1 MNQEMKR
8 RVTACAAGFSLPRYR
23 ELPSVGL
30 YLDQT
35 VQLVNS
41 CFRGFPGVEL
51 TPSMVSNYVKKG
63 VISHPVKKKY
73 SREQLASLIYIVLSK
88 NVLSLENID
97 TLFQMQRA
105 HCTAAEAYD
114 YFCDEV
120 ENCLPYFPLMMLA
133 VVFSILCEGTV
144 YGNTIARKPFQDTI
158 GTAVGVAANIAVCAV
173 LVPRFGV
180 MGAAVGLVAANATMF
195 LYRTVT
201 GQYYYRTIPSFSR
214 TICGFLLA
222 VGVAVIGVVFAH
234 NFIIKFVLTAAILFI
249 YCNIYRAQLYKLWQ
263 IFMGFVRR
271 YLLHSQ
277 A

>member
-1 MNQEMKR
+1 MRYTTTMNQEMKR

-114 YFCDEV
+114 YFCDEM
-120 ENCLPYFPLMMLA
+120 ENCLPFVFGCTKEIRDLA
-133 VVFSILCEGTV
+133 VDAADEKLLLRSTILAAANKMYLDCCFNALRQEE
-144 YGNTIARKPFQDTI
+144 NLWDTI
-158 GTAVGVAANIAVCAV
+158 
-173 LVPRFGV
+173 LPD
-180 MGAAVGLVAANATMF
+180 
-195 LYRTVT
+195 
-201 GQYYYRTIPSFSR
+201 
-214 TICGFLLA
+214 LA
-222 VGVAVIGVVFAH
+222 
-234 NFIIKFVLTAAILFI
+234 
-249 YCNIYRAQLYKLWQ
+249 
-263 IFMGFVRR
+263 
-271 YLLHSQ
+271 
-277 A
+277 

>member
-8 RVTACAAGFSLPRYR
+8 RVTSCAAGFSLPRYR

-114 YFCDEV
+114 YFCDEM
-120 ENCLPYFPLMMLA
+120 ENCLPFEVERSKEFAP
-133 VVFSILCEGTV
+133 I
-144 YGNTIARKPFQDTI
+144 K
-158 GTAVGVAANIAVCAV
+158 
-173 LVPRFGV
+173 
-180 MGAAVGLVAANATMF
+180 NAT
-195 LYRTVT
+195 
-201 GQYYYRTIPSFSR
+201 
-214 TICGFLLA
+214 
-222 VGVAVIGVVFAH
+222 GVDSVESARE
-234 NFIIKFVLTAAILFI
+234 L
-249 YCNIYRAQLYKLWQ
+249 CKLNG
-263 IFMGFVRR
+263 IE
-271 YLLHSQ
+271 L
-277 A
+277 

>member
-1 MNQEMKR
+1 MRYTTTMNQEMKR

-120 ENCLPYFPLMMLA
+120 ENCLPYIFGASSTIRHLDPDADDEKRLLR
-133 VVFSILCEGTV
+133 GT
-144 YGNTIARKPFQDTI
+144 I
-158 GTAVGVAANIAVCAV
+158 VAAVNK
-173 LVPRFGV
+173 
-180 MGAAVGLVAANATMF
+180 M
-195 LYRTVT
+195 
-201 GQYYYRTIPSFSR
+201 
-214 TICGFLLA
+214 
-222 VGVAVIGVVFAH
+222 
-234 NFIIKFVLTAAILFI
+234 
-249 YCNIYRAQLYKLWQ
+249 
-263 IFMGFVRR
+263 
-271 YLLHSQ
+271 
-277 A
+277 

>member
-1 MNQEMKR
+1 MRYTTTMNQEMKR

-23 ELPSVGL
+23 ELPAVGL

-114 YFCDEV
+114 YFCDEF
-120 ENCLPYFPLMMLA
+120 ENMLGA
-133 VVFSILCEGTV
+133 AFGIAPAREGLGETQSDAKDLLR
-144 YGNTIARKPFQDTI
+144 NTIS
-158 GTAVGVAANIAVCAV
+158 
-173 LVPRFGV
+173 
-180 MGAAVGLVAANATMF
+180 ATVNKVY
-195 LYRTVT
+195 LD
-201 GQYYYRTIPSFSR
+201 
-214 TICGFLLA
+214 
-222 VGVAVIGVVFAH
+222 
-234 NFIIKFVLTAAILFI
+234 
-249 YCNIYRAQLYKLWQ
+249 
-263 IFMGFVRR
+263 R
-271 YLLHSQ
+271 YLKEYQKHSNQ
-277 A
+277 DARDYTYEKP

>member
-1 MNQEMKR
+1 M
-8 RVTACAAGFSLPRYR
+8 
-23 ELPSVGL
+23 GL

-120 ENCLPYFPLMMLA
+120 ENCLPTSSVP
-133 VVFSILCEGTV
+133 
-144 YGNTIARKPFQDTI
+144 
-158 GTAVGVAANIAVCAV
+158 AAPSAASTRMPTTKSVCC
-173 LVPRFGV
+173 
-180 MGAAVGLVAANATMF
+180 AA
-195 LYRTVT
+195 
-201 GQYYYRTIPSFSR
+201 PSSPP
-214 TICGFLLA
+214 
-222 VGVAVIGVVFAH
+222 
-234 NFIIKFVLTAAILFI
+234 
-249 YCNIYRAQLYKLWQ
+249 
-263 IFMGFVRR
+263 
-271 YLLHSQ
+271 
-277 A
+277 

>member
-1 MNQEMKR
+1 MNNESNR
-8 RVTACAAGFSLPRYR
+8 RIAACAVDFALPRYA

-114 YFCDEV
+114 YFCDEM
-120 ENCLPYFPLMMLA
+120 ENCLPFVFGCTREIRDLA
-133 VVFSILCEGTV
+133 VDAADEKLLLRSTILAAANKMYLDCCFNALRQEE
-144 YGNTIARKPFQDTI
+144 NLWDTI
-158 GTAVGVAANIAVCAV
+158 
-173 LVPRFGV
+173 LPD
-180 MGAAVGLVAANATMF
+180 
-195 LYRTVT
+195 
-201 GQYYYRTIPSFSR
+201 
-214 TICGFLLA
+214 LA
-222 VGVAVIGVVFAH
+222 
-234 NFIIKFVLTAAILFI
+234 
-249 YCNIYRAQLYKLWQ
+249 
-263 IFMGFVRR
+263 
-271 YLLHSQ
+271 
-277 A
+277 

>member
-1 MNQEMKR
+1 MRYTTTMNQEMKR

-120 ENCLPYFPLMMLA
+120 ENCLPY
-133 VVFSILCEGTV
+133 I
-144 YGNTIARKPFQDTI
+144 
-158 GTAVGVAANIAVCAV
+158 
-173 LVPRFGV
+173 FG
-180 MGAAVGLVAANATMF
+180 A
-195 LYRTVT
+195 
-201 GQYYYRTIPSFSR
+201 SS
-214 TICGFLLA
+214 TICGLDPDADDEKRLLRGTIVAA
-222 VGVAVIGVVFAH
+222 VNKMYLDCCFVAMRQEEALWPGILGDLEERPETLPRAKASPFGRGGIAQAMTERASPSPESR
-234 NFIIKFVLTAAILFI
+234 NTAISSP
-249 YCNIYRAQLYKLWQ
+249 
-263 IFMGFVRR
+263 FVRAMPSPR
-271 YLLHSQ
+271 L
-277 A
+277 

>member
-1 MNQEMKR
+1 MRYTTTMNQEMKR

-97 TLFQMQRA
+97 ALFQMQRA

-120 ENCLPYFPLMMLA
+120 EYHRRC
-133 VVFSILCEGTV
+133 CE
-144 YGNTIARKPFQDTI
+144 QD
-158 GTAVGVAANIAVCAV
+158 
-173 LVPRFGV
+173 VPRLLLRRY
-180 MGAAVGLVAANATMF
+180 AAGGSPLAGDTWRPRIKRKTSVPPNEVQT
-195 LYRTVT
+195 
-201 GQYYYRTIPSFSR
+201 
-214 TICGFLLA
+214 FLLCSDFRYPA
-222 VGVAVIGVVFAH
+222 AH
-234 NFIIKFVLTAAILFI
+234 HGL
-249 YCNIYRAQLYKLWQ
+249 QP
-263 IFMGFVRR
+263 
-271 YLLHSQ
+271 
-277 A
+277 